1 VHTPGLTGLLPLYI
15 VLIGLTPIAIYV
27 LLRRPLCGILCALL
41 LYLTTQ
47 LVPSMNLYNLYPERR
62 PWVFN
67 PAAWQL
73 VFIAALLLGSR
84 RARGLWWP
92 VFSRRW
98 LFVLSVIG
106 LAVIAIVRCRTS
118 LTLEHILHT
127 DLLHNVLHGIP
138 DEFPL
143 TEKMNVQPLRLVNL
157 FMLVIVVSA
166 LSRTHWY
173 WKSRGAAPLILL
185 GANSLAVY
193 SVSILLSYTAM
204 GLASRWA
211 AGRETFLWLTV
222 AGIGIMLLTAKI
234 SDSGL
239 KLLSYLCRVAPPP

>member
-1 VHTPGLTGLLPLYI
+1 
-15 VLIGLTPIAIYV
+15 
-27 LLRRPLCGILCALL
+27 
-41 LYLTTQ
+41 
-47 LVPSMNLYNLYPERR
+47 MNLYNLYPERR

-127 DLLHNVLHGIP
+127 DLLHNVLRGIP
-138 DEFPL
+138 DECPL
-143 TEKMNVQPLRLVNL
+143 TEKVNVQPFRLVNL
-157 FMLVIVVSA
+157 FMLMIVASA

-193 SVSILLSYTAM
+193 SVGSLLSYTAM

>member
-1 VHTPGLTGLLPLYI
+1 MISV
-15 VLIGLTPIAIYV
+15 
-27 LLRRPLCGILCALL
+27 
-41 LYLTTQ
+41 
-47 LVPSMNLYNLYPERR
+47 
-62 PWVFN
+62 
-67 PAAWQL
+67 
-73 VFIAALLLGSR
+73 LGSR
-84 RARGLWWP
+84 KARGLWWP

-106 LAVIAIVRCRTS
+106 LAVIAIVRCGTS

-127 DLLHNVLHGIP
+127 DLLHNVLRGIP
-138 DEFPL
+138 DECPL
-143 TEKMNVQPLRLVNL
+143 TEKVNVQPFRLVNL
-157 FMLVIVVSA
+157 FMLMIVASA

-193 SVSILLSYTAM
+193 SVGSLLSYTAM